1 MGSYV
6 DAEGIYHVYVRGPG
20 GSFATLDLP
29 VASDPEYFFLHGI
42 NNALIAVGRAK
53 AMGDVP
59 RTYAGNAIGLQELQF
74 PGSV

>member
-53 AMGDVP
+53 AMG
-59 RTYAGNAIGLQELQF
+59 
-74 PGSV
+74 